1 MNDNQGNLEQ
11 LISRGHS
18 AAWDQNWSDAAAY
31 YQQALEKDP
40 DNLKALTSLGLA
52 LFEMREYQ
60 DSLTYYQQAAQ
71 ADPADPLSFEKI
83 TLIHERLGNL
93 QEARDYSLKAA
104 DAFIKNQDVDKAVEN
119 WNRAIELDPHHVRA
133 HARLAMVYQRLGR
146 TNRAVTK
153 YIHVASILQN
163 AGKKQRALE
172 AVERALKL
180 DSENIKAVRAK
191 EMIEEGA
198 LIPIPDQFQKLASPP
213 AAEPT
218 KLQLAEPEGAGLET
232 EPGSNPVEEAVE
244 RSITVMAKSIFE
256 EKVLPQTGELEEKR
270 TLGSF
275 MDDESAGG
283 REGVRD
289 DSLMKLNVSQAIEH
303 FSEQQWKQ
311 AADDLKN
318 AVDAGYNH
326 PAAFFLL
333 GYTYLDLGRLESAE
347 RNLNRAV
354 SHSGFDLGS
363 RLLLGQIYR
372 EKENWE
378 EASREYLEALR
389 LADTRIAT
397 PEAEEDLVSLY
408 EAMIDDLQSQ
418 EDQSAFQEMCD
429 HVEQILMQP
438 DWRDILRE
446 HRDKSEMEGGT
457 LLPAVEDLVLD
468 RKKQVM
474 DGHQRIHELAEEGY
488 YGAAMEKAFFALR
501 NAPSYLPL
509 HITVGDLL
517 LKQGQNE
524 GAVAK
529 YLAVANVYSVQ
540 GKTERALAMLKK
552 IIDLQPMN
560 IEVRRRYIKNLEEYG
575 QLEDAIAEYNNLADV
590 FYNLAELN
598 KARET
603 YQKALELARSYEG
616 EVDWQKNILLRLA
629 DIDIQ
634 RLDWESALKT
644 FREISS
650 QYPRDEETSIHIVGL
665 HYQLGQDLLARD
677 EIDRY
682 LGVLEAGEDSQAA
695 LRYLENLRDEL
706 PRKVDVRKRLA
717 ALYHQQ
723 GQKQKAIGELDAL
736 GDMLLDEGRTEE
748 VVEIIEDIIALEPH
762 NVEDYRKLLSQLQPE

>member
-1 MNDNQGNLEQ
+1 MNDNRGSVEQ

-18 AAWDQNWSDAAAY
+18 AAWDQNWSDAASY
-31 YQQALEKDP
+31 YQQALETDP

-52 LFEMREYQ
+52 LFEMKEYR
-60 DSLTYYQQAAQ
+60 DSLAYYQQAAET
-71 ADPADPLSFEKI
+71 DPEDPLPFEKI
-83 TLIHERLGNL
+83 TLIHERLGNPK
-93 QEARDYSLKAA
+93 EARDYALKAA
-104 DAFIKNQDVDKAVEN
+104 EAFIKNQDVDKAVEN
-119 WNRAIELDPHHVRA
+119 WNRAIEIDPLHVRA
-133 HARLAMVYQRLGR
+133 HARLALVYQRLGR
-146 TNRAVTK
+146 PNRAVTK

-163 AGKKQRALE
+163 AGQDRRAGE
-172 AVERALKL
+172 AVDRALKL
-180 DSENIKAVRAK
+180 APESIKAVRAK
-191 EMIEEGA
+191 EMIEQGT
-198 LIPIPDQFQKLASPP
+198 LIPLPEQFQQMPAPPP
-213 AAEPT
+213 AAQPSSF
-218 KLQLAEPEGAGLET
+218 QLAEPEKEEDQEDLDT
-232 EPGSNPVEEAVE
+232 NPVEEAVE

-256 EKVLPQTGELEEKR
+256 ERVLPQTGELEEKR
-270 TLGSF
+270 TLDSF
-275 MDDESAGG
+275 MEEEPAAGED
-283 REGVRD
+283 RIRD
-289 DSLMKLNVSQAIEH
+289 DSLMKLHVSQAIEH
-303 FSEQQWKQ
+303 FSGQKWKE
-311 AADDLKN
+311 AADDLKS

-363 RLLLGQIYR
+363 RLLLGQIFR

-378 EASREYLEALR
+378 DASREYLEALR
-389 LADTRIAT
+389 LADTSIAS
-397 PEAEEDLVSLY
+397 PEAVEDLISLY

-418 EDQSAFQEMCD
+418 EDEDAYREMCN

-438 DWRDILRE
+438 NWRDILRE
-446 HRDKSEMEGGT
+446 HRERSEVDGGT

-468 RKKQVM
+468 RKKQVV
-474 DGHQRIHELAEEGY
+474 DGHQQIHELAEEGY

-524 GAVAK
+524 GAGAK

-560 IEVRRRYIKNLEEYG
+560 IDVRKRYIEKLEDYG
-575 QLEDAIAEYNNLADV
+575 KLEDAIAEYNNLADV

-598 KARET
+598 QARET
-603 YQKALELARSYEG
+603 YQKALELARGYEG
-616 EVDWQKNILLRLA
+616 EIDWHKNILLRLA

-650 QYPRDEETSIHIVGL
+650 RYPRDMETSIHIVGL
-665 HYQLGQDLLARD
+665 HDQLGQELLARD
-677 EIDRY
+677 EMDRY
-682 LGVLEAGEDSQAA
+682 LNALEPGGDPPRA
-695 LRYLENLRDEL
+695 LQYLENLREKM

-717 ALYHQQ
+717 AFYRER
-723 GQKQKAIGELDAL
+723 GEKQKAIAELDAL

-748 VVEIIEDIIALEPH
+748 VIEIIEGIIALEPP
-762 NVEDYRKLLSQLQPE
+762 NVEDYRKLLSQLN

>member
-1 MNDNQGNLEQ
+1 MNDNRGSVEQ

-18 AAWDQNWSDAAAY
+18 AAWDQNWSDAASY
-31 YQQALEKDP
+31 YQQALETDP

-52 LFEMREYQ
+52 LFEMKEYR
-60 DSLTYYQQAAQ
+60 DSLAYYQQAAEN
-71 ADPADPLSFEKI
+71 DPEDPLPFEKI
-83 TLIHERLGNL
+83 TLIHERLGNPK
-93 QEARDYSLKAA
+93 EARDYALKAA
-104 DAFIKNQDVDKAVEN
+104 EAFIKNQDVDKAVEN
-119 WNRAIELDPHHVRA
+119 WNRAIEIDPLHVRA
-133 HARLAMVYQRLGR
+133 HARLALVYQRLGR
-146 TNRAVTK
+146 PNRAVTK

-163 AGKKQRALE
+163 AGQKRRAGE
-172 AVERALKL
+172 AVDRALKL
-180 DSENIKAVRAK
+180 VPESIKAVRAK
-191 EMIEEGA
+191 EMIEQGT
-198 LIPIPDQFQKLASPP
+198 LIPLPEQFQQMPPPP
-213 AAEPT
+213 AAEPSSF
-218 KLQLAEPEGAGLET
+218 QLAEPEKKEDQEDLDT
-232 EPGSNPVEEAVE
+232 NPVEEAVE

-256 EKVLPQTGELEEKR
+256 ERVLPQTGDLGEKR
-270 TLGSF
+270 TLDSF
-275 MDDESAGG
+275 MEDEPAAGED
-283 REGVRD
+283 RIRD
-289 DSLMKLNVSQAIEH
+289 DSLMKLHVSQAIEH
-303 FSEQQWKQ
+303 FSGQKWKE
-311 AADDLKN
+311 AADDLKS

-363 RLLLGQIYR
+363 RLLLGQIFR

-378 EASREYLEALR
+378 DASREYLEALR
-389 LADTRIAT
+389 LADTSIAS
-397 PEAEEDLVSLY
+397 PEAVEDLISLY

-418 EDQSAFQEMCD
+418 EDEDAYREMCN

-438 DWRDILRE
+438 NWRDILRE
-446 HRDKSEMEGGT
+446 HRERSEVDGGT

-468 RKKQVM
+468 RKKQVV
-474 DGHQRIHELAEEGY
+474 DGHQQIHELAEEGY

-524 GAVAK
+524 GAGAK

-560 IEVRRRYIKNLEEYG
+560 IEVRKRYIEKLEDYG
-575 QLEDAIAEYNNLADV
+575 KLEDAIAEYNNLADV

-598 KARET
+598 QARDT
-603 YQKALELARSYEG
+603 YQKALELARGYEG
-616 EVDWQKNILLRLA
+616 EIDWHKNILLRLA

-650 QYPRDEETSIHIVGL
+650 RYPRDMETSIHIVGL
-665 HYQLGQDLLARD
+665 HDQLGQELLARD
-677 EIDRY
+677 EMDRY
-682 LGVLEAGEDSQAA
+682 LNALEPGGDPPRA
-695 LRYLENLRDEL
+695 LQYLETLREKL

-717 ALYHQQ
+717 AFYTER
-723 GQKQKAIGELDAL
+723 GEKQKAIAELDSL

-748 VVEIIEDIIALEPH
+748 VIEIIEGIIALEPP
-762 NVEDYRKLLSQLQPE
+762 NVEDYRKLLSQLN